1 MGEKKD
7 RKEDTEMLQVGTKGT
22 QTITVTP
29 ALTAKEMGSGALE
42 VLATPAMIALM
53 EKTAW
58 TSVQPDLEEGWG
70 TVGTRLEVDH
80 LSATPLGM
88 EVTRESVLTAVEG
101 RKLTFTLTVRDQAGE
116 VGRGNHERFL
126 VQNEKFQA
134 KANAKGK

>member
-1 MGEKKD
+1 
-7 RKEDTEMLQVGTKGT
+7 MLKLGTKGEERL
-22 QTITVTP
+22 TVTP

-70 TVGTRLEVDH
+70 TVGTRLEADH
-80 LSATPLGM
+80 LAPTPVGM
-88 EVTRESVLTAVEG
+88 EVVCHSTLTAVEG
-101 RKLTFTLTVRDQAGE
+101 RKLTFTLTVEDQAGL
-116 VGRGNHERFL
+116 VGRATHERFM

-134 KANAKGK
+134 KADSKRK

>member
-7 RKEDTEMLQVGTKGT
+7 RKEDTKMLQVGTKGT

-29 ALTAKEMGSGALE
+29 SLTAKEMGSGALE

-70 TVGTRLEVDH
+70 WHPAGGGSPVRHPSGNGGRL
-80 LSATPLGM
+80 
-88 EVTRESVLTAVEG
+88 
-101 RKLTFTLTVRDQAGE
+101 
-116 VGRGNHERFL
+116 
-126 VQNEKFQA
+126 
-134 KANAKGK
+134 

>member
-1 MGEKKD
+1 MLKLGTRGEQ
-7 RKEDTEMLQVGTKGT
+7 RL
-22 QTITVTP
+22 TVTP

-88 EVTRESVLTAVEG
+88 EVVCESTLTAVEG
-101 RKLTFTLTVRDQAGE
+101 RKLTFTLTVRDAAGE
-116 VGRGNHERFL
+116 VGRGTHERFM
-126 VQNEKFQA
+126 VQNQKFQA
-134 KANAKGK
+134 KANAKAGE